1 MAIFQGVR
9 AGFVTLAGGCIHGCR
24 KGFCPDADGAPN
36 FVFSLLRGP
45 YNHRRGSSPG
55 IVFSSVAR
63 FLGVLE
69 TKEFVTNLPPPTL
82 RAGYGSPFLFGTVF
96 VPRPFPLISL
106 THPLSLSLTRT
117 LSFSLSLYRCSTACQ
132 FFVVDRGRRVLSL
145 LHPSHFRARALLVA
159 LLGIGSWNPL
169 SSLKEDR
176 RIPA

>member
-96 VPRPFPLISL
+96 VPRPLPSDILSPSH
-106 THPLSLSLTRT
+106 TLSLS
-117 LSFSLSLYRCSTACQ
+117 SFLCIVVPRLANFSSWIGADVCSRSSIPLI
-132 FFVVDRGRRVLSL
+132 FGPGRY
-145 LHPSHFRARALLVA
+145 
-159 LLGIGSWNPL
+159 
-169 SSLKEDR
+169 
-176 RIPA
+176 